1 MLFFA
6 NSKNITPSLS
16 QSSVV
21 YKFTCLG
28 YACNY
33 IGKTEQTLHE
43 RTEKHAYLNKKSN
56 KQSPGYEHLS
66 I

>member
-33 IGKTEQTLHE
+33 IGKTEQTLYE

-56 KQSPGYEHLS
+56 EQSPGYEHLS